1 MLYDSFAKELL
12 NPETVPERLNE
23 LLSLLLGN
31 EVTIL
36 QVLPN
41 DNTRIAD
48 ESSLLLMDIVVKL
61 SDGSIANVEIQ
72 KIGYSFPGERCACY
86 SADLLLRQYKMVR
99 GEKTRET
106 FSYRDIKKVY
116 TIVFFEKSTE
126 EFHKFPEVYFH
137 YFRQKSDTGLELN
150 LLQEYLL
157 IPLDI
162 FRKSHQ
168 NKGISNRLEA
178 WLTFLS
184 SEEPE
189 KIIELIEAYP
199 DFRAMYQ
206 QVYEICQN
214 VERVMEMFSK
224 ELREMDRNTVR
235 YMIDEMQN
243 EIDEKKEKLKQMNAD
258 LRQMNADL
266 RQMDADLKQKDADLK
281 QKDADL
287 KQKEYEKKKLLER
300 IAELESRNKMLEE
313 R

>member
-1 MLYDSFAKELL
+1 M
-12 NPETVPERLNE
+12 
-23 LLSLLLGN
+23 
-31 EVTIL
+31 
-36 QVLPN
+36 
-41 DNTRIAD
+41 
-48 ESSLLLMDIVVKL
+48 
-61 SDGSIANVEIQ
+61 
-72 KIGYSFPGERCACY
+72 
-86 SADLLLRQYKMVR
+86 
-99 GEKTRET
+99 
-106 FSYRDIKKVY
+106 
-116 TIVFFEKSTE
+116 
-126 EFHKFPEVYFH
+126 
-137 YFRQKSDTGLELN
+137 
-150 LLQEYLL
+150 
-157 IPLDI
+157 
-162 FRKSHQ
+162 
-168 NKGISNRLEA
+168 EA